1 MKIRAT
7 VVHVIC
13 ALLCAFASTETMI
26 QTDALPSRTTAPVV
40 VAETEQKPTETTTLS
55 QGAAS
60 VPAAQPQAQRRIVST
75 DDGKKLL
82 LPASGLIISEFGV
95 RGDGSYNDGLTIAA
109 PLGTDI
115 RAADDGVVAY
125 TGDELR
131 GYGNLVLILHKN
143 GWVTAYA
150 HAHEIIVKR
159 HDQVRRGQ
167 VIAKVGKTGSASQTQ
182 VHFQLRQGLEPVDM
196 PVPIVPAQSCRM

>member
-1 MKIRAT
+1 MQIRAT
-7 VVHVIC
+7 FIYMIC
-13 ALLCAFASTETMI
+13 ALLCACSEM
-26 QTDALPSRTTAPVV
+26 APVV
-40 VAETEQKPTETTTLS
+40 RTDAFPSHTTVPTLAAETEPKPTETGTPPQLT
-55 QGAAS
+55 AS
-60 VPAAQPQAQRRIVST
+60 VPAARPRAQKRIIPT

-82 LPASGLIISEFGV
+82 LPANGLIISEFGV
-95 RGDGSYNDGLTIAA
+95 MGDGSHNDGLTIAA
-109 PLGTDI
+109 PLGSDI

-125 TGDELR
+125 TGDEFR

-182 VHFQLRQGLEPVDM
+182 VHFQLRQGLKPVDPM
-196 PVPIVPAQSCRM
+196 PFLAAKI